1 MVELGQGVP
10 QNSTVEVGQG
20 VGQDSMTKIGQGRSG
35 QHG

>member
-10 QNSTVEVGQG
+10 QDSTVEVGQG